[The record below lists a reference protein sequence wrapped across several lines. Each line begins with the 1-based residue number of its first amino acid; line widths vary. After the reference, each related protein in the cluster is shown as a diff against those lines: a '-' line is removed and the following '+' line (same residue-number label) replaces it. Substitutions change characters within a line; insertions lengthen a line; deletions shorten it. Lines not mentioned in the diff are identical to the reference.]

1 MRHERNTEGLRQN
14 AQKKRQEALDRTDE
28 AIKQL
33 IKEGRAVNFK
43 TVAEVAE
50 VSTAWLYKE
59 PEIKSRIEHLRQQGS
74 KKQKL
79 VPIQQKATDASKDA
93 KYQALKQRLQQV
105 EAENRGLRD
114 HLAAI
119 HGRQRVLA
127 DENEVQQR
135 EIDRLKKL
143 LTDANAEIERLKQE
157 IKVSKPISVQDVVSN
172 ENRNSKSKVTA
183 LSKGSQGEIS
193 DTVRNELSDLSI
205 NLTNTLAS
213 KIHKA
218 TEETV
223 LTAIEA
229 LKEQM
234 QHQVIRNPGGWLSNA
249 IDNAWQPNQPIG
261 ESNPTDLFAQWY
273 DLARE
278 QGVVIGSR
286 KDDGGCYWVQENTG
300 QWVLFEEK
308 SSKWTLQYLRSRVI
322 R

>member
-1 MRHERNTEGLRQN
+1 MMHERNTEGLRQN
-14 AQKKRQEALDRTDE
+14 AQKKRQEAFDRTEE

-74 KKQKL
+74 RKQKL
-79 VPIQQKATDASKDA
+79 VPTQQKATEASKDA
-93 KYQALKQRLQQV
+93 KYQALKQRLQHV
-105 EAENRGLRD
+105 EAENRGLRE

-127 DENEVQQR
+127 DANEAQQR

-143 LTDANAEIERLKQE
+143 LADANAEIERIKQGV
-157 IKVSKPISVQDVVSN
+157 KVSQPISAQEVVCGDD
-172 ENRNSKSKVTA
+172 RNLKSKVTP
-183 LSKGSQGEIS
+183 LNKGSQGEIS
-193 DTVRNELSDLSI
+193 DKVRKELSDLSI

-213 KIHKA
+213 KIRSSD
-218 TEETV
+218 EETV
-223 LTAIEA
+223 LTAIAA

-234 QHQVIRNPGGWLSNA
+234 QHQVIRNAGGWLANA
-249 IDNAWQPNQPIG
+249 IDNAWQPNQPIS
-261 ESNPTDLFAQWY
+261 EIHPADLFAQWY

-278 QGVVIGSR
+278 QGIVIGSR
-286 KDDGGCYWVQENTG
+286 KDDDGCYWVQDNTG
-300 QWVLFEEK
+300 QWVLFEEF
-308 SSKWTLQYLRSRVI
+308 SSRWTYKYLRSKK
-322 R
+322 